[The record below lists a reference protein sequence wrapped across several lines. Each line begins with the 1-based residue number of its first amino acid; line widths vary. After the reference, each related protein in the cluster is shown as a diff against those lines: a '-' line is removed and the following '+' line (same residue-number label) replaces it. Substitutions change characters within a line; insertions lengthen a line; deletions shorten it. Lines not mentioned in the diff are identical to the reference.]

1 MQAVRRIPSGEGAEM
16 RGRSETNRVRRKSHG
31 SSLRVRQPC
40 TCSGRPGSAKCVRH
54 GFLVPSDEKLMRKAS
69 DGSREVLRRA
79 LTPPIR
85 RMNLRWLNFR
95 PTPSRLC
102 KMSSV

>member
-40 TCSGRPGSAKCVRH
+40 TCSGRPGSSKCVRH

-85 RMNLRWLNFR
+85 RMNLRCICIIKFKISN
-95 PTPSRLC
+95 
-102 KMSSV
+102 V